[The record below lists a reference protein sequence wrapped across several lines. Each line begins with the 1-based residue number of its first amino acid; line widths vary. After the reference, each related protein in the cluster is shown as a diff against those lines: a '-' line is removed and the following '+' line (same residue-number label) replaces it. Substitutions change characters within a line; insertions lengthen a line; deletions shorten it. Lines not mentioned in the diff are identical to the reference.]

1 MLALLLAVA
10 VSSAQ
15 APPQLFE
22 PAVVRP
28 GRQVQAVVLGPVFD
42 RLFMCADH
50 PEGPNTPGLGD
61 AFGTDCV
68 LVGGLET
75 GIFRLFRTDG
85 MTNEDWY
92 TWRADVLAPFD
103 GVVVRVA
110 VNDETNLP
118 GKMGD
123 SLASSI
129 LIKRKDGVHVLYAH
143 VTDIRVKAGERVRQG
158 QVMGVAGNNGRSPA
172 PHIHIG
178 AFKGK
183 QPLQIRWDQRLA
195 GRMPGF

>member
-1 MLALLLAVA
+1 MLALLMAVA
-10 VSSAQ
+10 VSSAG
-15 APPQLFE
+15 APVQLFE
-22 PAVVRP
+22 TAKVPP
-28 GRQVQAVVLGPVFD
+28 GREVRAVILGPVFD

-68 LVGGLET
+68 VVGGLET

-85 MTNEDWY
+85 ATNEDWY
-92 TWRADVLAPFD
+92 TWRAPVLAPFD

-110 VNDETNLP
+110 VNDEVNRP
-118 GKMGD
+118 GTMGD
-123 SLASSI
+123 DLASSI
-129 LIKRKDGVHVLYAH
+129 LVKRKDGVHVLYAH
-143 VTDIRVKAGERVRQG
+143 VMDIKVKAGDKVRQG
-158 QVMGVAGNNGRSPA
+158 QIMASAGNNGRSPA

-178 AFKGK
+178 AFKGQ

>member
-1 MLALLLAVA
+1 MLALLMAAAVT
-10 VSSAQ
+10 SAL

-22 PAVVRP
+22 PAKVPP
-28 GRQVQAVVLGPVFD
+28 GRAVQAVILGPVFD

-68 LVGGLET
+68 VVGGLDS

-85 MTNEDWY
+85 AKNEDWY

-103 GVVVRVA
+103 GVIVRVA
-110 VNDETNLP
+110 VNEQTNTP
-118 GKMGD
+118 GQMGD
-123 SLASSI
+123 GAASSV
-129 LIKRKDGVHVLYAH
+129 LIRRKDGVHVLYAH
-143 VTDIRVKAGERVRQG
+143 VTDIRVTVGERVRQG
-158 QVMGVAGNNGRSPA
+158 QVMAIAGNNGRSPA
-172 PHIHIG
+172 PHIHVG
-178 AFKGK
+178 AFKGS
-183 QPLQIRWDQRLA
+183 QPLQIRWDQRLE